1 MSERKAKRRVRK
13 ARPRLAQPTRA
24 PWEPPALRPVG
35 AIADLVQQTKV
46 SGNTDG
52 GGTKRHS

>member
-1 MSERKAKRRVRK
+1 MTEEKAKRRARK
-13 ARPRLAQPTRA
+13 ARPRPARPMRA